1 MKAKERQ
8 YLEKAIG
15 IAIFSALAF
24 VIACICQII
33 PPIAGFLSLDAK
45 DAVISIAAFVYG
57 PISGVII
64 ALIAAFIEF
73 ATISVTSWYGL
84 IMNFASSA
92 VFALVSSL
100 IYKYRRTYNGALI
113 AYFCAIISTT
123 GVMLVLNRFVTPIY
137 LVEFFGMPKVVAT
150 QTVIDMLANVLLP
163 FNFAK
168 ALMNSAIAMI
178 LYKPIANALRRT
190 NLVKGK
196 TMGTKFGKQ
205 SIITIIVGVVA
216 LAAATVTFILLNK

>member
-24 VIACICQII
+24 VIACICQVI

-57 PISGVII
+57 PISGIII

-73 ATISVTSWYGL
+73 ITISTTAWYGFV
-84 IMNFASSA
+84 MNFASSA
-92 VFALVSSL
+92 VFAFTSSV
-100 IYKYRRTYNGALI
+100 IYKYRRTYNGALV
-113 AYFCAIISTT
+113 AYFCAIVATT
-123 GVMLVLNRFVTPIY
+123 GVMLVLNRLVTPIY
-137 LVEFFGMPKVVAT
+137 LVSFVGMPKAVAT
-150 QTVIDMLANVLLP
+150 DTVIGMLSNVLLP

-178 LYKPIANALRRT
+178 LYKPIATALRRT
-190 NLVKGK
+190 NLVRGK
-196 TMGTKFGKQ
+196 AMGTKFGKQ
-205 SIITIIVGVVA
+205 SIITIIIGTLALVASLVILIVV
-216 LAAATVTFILLNK
+216 NN

>member
-57 PISGVII
+57 PISGVVI
-64 ALIAAFIEF
+64 AFIAAFIEF
-73 ATISVTSWYGL
+73 ITISTTSWYGF

-92 VFALVSSL
+92 VFAFTSSV
-100 IYKYRRTYNGALI
+100 IYKYRRTYNGALVS
-113 AYFCAIISTT
+113 YFCAIAATT
-123 GVMLVLNRFVTPIY
+123 GVMLVLNRLVTPTY
-137 LVEFFGMPKVVAT
+137 LVYIGMQREAAT
-150 QTVIDMLANVLLP
+150 KMVIGMLTTVLLP

-168 ALMNSAIAMI
+168 ALMNSAVAMI
-178 LYKPIANALRRT
+178 LYKPIALALRRT
-190 NLVKGK
+190 NLVRGKG
-196 TMGTKFGKQ
+196 MGTKFGKQ
-205 SIITIIVGVVA
+205 SVITIIIGTLA
-216 LAAATVTFILLNK
+216 LAASVVILIIVNS